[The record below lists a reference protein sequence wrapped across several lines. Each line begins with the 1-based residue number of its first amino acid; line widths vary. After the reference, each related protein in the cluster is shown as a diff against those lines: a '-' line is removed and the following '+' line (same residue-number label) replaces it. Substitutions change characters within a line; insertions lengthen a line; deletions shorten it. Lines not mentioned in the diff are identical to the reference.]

1 MPVAAS
7 TSMSFQCDSRARQ
20 SCFRYGQENQ
30 NATAKAPTQ
39 RQNDSATAGMC
50 ISSTRPTTILLAHNK
65 LHNTSSVQAEF
76 QRPLAI
82 FASRARGMAF
92 SIAAATDQLA
102 WVPGDRYSRRVE
114 L

>member
-1 MPVAAS
+1 
-7 TSMSFQCDSRARQ
+7 MSFQCDSRARQ

-30 NATAKAPTQ
+30 NATANAPTQ

-76 QRPLAI
+76 QTALAI
-82 FASRARGMAF
+82 LASRARGVVF
-92 SIAAATDQLA
+92 SIAATTAQLA
-102 WVPGDRYSRRVE
+102 EVLGDRHSGRVE